1 MRKRVWSFAIALCA
15 ALCVAL
21 GASAG
26 VASAQAFPLVVAQYT
41 VAGEGGDADIHYNV
55 IIHHEERQVF
65 HEGLTTSYYVPAE
78 LEIYPSGGKRSV
90 VQGVYGFAHSNITSA
105 WRGMFIEKN
114 EKGVYDFD
122 FDDAHLV
129 PVEQASRTGVCFKT
143 GPNQTARTLVKKF
156 GARKYNSIAYV
167 GSAAYVLNVLYALD
181 KGNKVPPMVDEGT
194 LR

>member
-1 MRKRVWSFAIALCA
+1 MRQRVWSLTI

-21 GASAG
+21 CLGLGANAG
-26 VASAQAFPLVVAQYT
+26 IASAQAFPLVVAQYT
-41 VAGEGGDADIHYNV
+41 VAGEGGDVDIHYNV

-90 VQGVYGFAHSNITSA
+90 MQGVYGFAHSNITGA

-129 PVEQASRTGVCFKT
+129 SVEQASRTGVCFKT

>member
-1 MRKRVWSFAIALCA
+1 MRQRVWSFVAALCA

-26 VASAQAFPLVVAQYT
+26 TASAQAFPLVVAQYT
-41 VAGEGGDADIHYNV
+41 IAGEDGGADIHYNV

-90 VQGVYGFAHSNITSA
+90 MQGVYGFAHSNITGA

-143 GPNQTARTLVKKF
+143 GPNETARTLVKKF